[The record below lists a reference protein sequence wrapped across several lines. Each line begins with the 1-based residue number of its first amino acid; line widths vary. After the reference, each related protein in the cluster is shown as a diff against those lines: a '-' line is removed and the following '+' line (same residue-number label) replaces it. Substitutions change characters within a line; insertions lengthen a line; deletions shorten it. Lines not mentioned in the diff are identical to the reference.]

1 MPSEPDRRPSLSLTR
16 AGAPAAGAATS
27 PFVPSPPPDP
37 AAYAALAGMAALTL
51 DGVLLYAVLL
61 FLGAL
66 AVRSWV
72 VVKREEME

>member
-1 MPSEPDRRPSLSLTR
+1 MDFDPAILRRKLKWAL
-16 AGAPAAGAATS
+16 
-27 PFVPSPPPDP
+27 

-51 DGVLLYAVLL
+51 EGVLLYAVLL

-66 AVRSWV
+66 ALRSWV